1 MEVESTLADTTIG
14 IHRALVHHSSPP
26 LALILADHPHTHL
39 SGLTAQCS
47 KAMLPFAGKYRLI
60 DLALSNCI
68 NSGIE
73 TVGVISQYRSRSLT
87 AHLAYGRPWG
97 LDRQGGLTP
106 LLPYQACTGSG

>member
-1 MEVESTLADTTIG
+1 MRAESTPTETKIG
-14 IHRALVHHSSPP
+14 IRHALVHYCFPP
-26 LALILADHPHTHL
+26 LALILADDPHTDL
-39 SGLTAQCS
+39 DGLTAQCS

-87 AHLAYGRPWG
+87 AHLAHGRPWG